1 LVLFGYKKNGPADIK
16 QDNGS
21 HIFLW
26 NSGMTGRCGI
36 EIIFTFSTILLEMK
50 KRTFWWLSAGLAVLI
65 VASVLWV
72 FAEPIQQFFTHQVS
86 SVGTKKL
93 EGVKRRT
100 SYQGRLREAQKLI
113 DHEYFSLAT
122 IELSTAIQEQPDVI
136 DPYLLLGE
144 IYIRTRDTN
153 KLGNLIAQLKKYFP
167 DSPDVPVLEGRKLI
181 AEEAFSEALAFFE
194 QEGAALSPELKFYH
208 AILLSLQNDH
218 NGAIALL
225 ASLPNPSEK
234 AQAVHQAY
242 GEFKRLN
249 EGKNPHLFGLLG
261 KVLAEYNE
269 NILAHK
275 FAEIAI
281 KEDID
286 YVDAWI
292 VRGFANL
299 QLGENEVAL
308 QDLRHAYEL
317 DPIRPQTHYFLA
329 LALHKVGEDDEA
341 ILFFEKS
348 LEHDFEFSDE
358 VRWKLVE
365 LFTAQKNYDRVIEL
379 YTDLLDTDSEPQK
392 FVSAIHTAVDI
403 LQKPELALE
412 FAERLI
418 QDDPESSFALNMYGW
433 ALVVNKKFVQ
443 AEKVLTKAELID
455 PENPRTFLNLG
466 LLNEEQAE
474 FAKAKELYKKSYDLG
489 KDLEGEA
496 ATAVTNLAA
505 GKYNELLARTEK
517 PEEQEAP
524 VNPKNSP

>member
-1 LVLFGYKKNGPADIK
+1 
-16 QDNGS
+16 
-21 HIFLW
+21 
-26 NSGMTGRCGI
+26 
-36 EIIFTFSTILLEMK
+36 MK
-50 KRTFWWLSAGLAVLI
+50 KRTFWWLSGGLALLI
-65 VASVLWV
+65 VASILWV
-72 FAEPIQQFFTHQVS
+72 FAEPIGHFFSYEIT

-93 EGVKRRT
+93 KGVKRTT

-122 IELSTAIQEQPDVI
+122 IELSTAMQEKPDII
-136 DPYLLLGE
+136 DPYLILGE

-153 KLGNLIAQLKKYFP
+153 KLGNLIEQLKTEFP
-167 DSPDVPVLEGRKLI
+167 DSPDVSVLEGRKLI
-181 AEEAFSEALAFFE
+181 VEESFDTALDFFKEAGDE
-194 QEGAALSPELKFYH
+194 LSPELKFYY

-218 NGAIALL
+218 ATAKTILAELQGLPTRSDHWTDSVIKREESMGAFGEKVKALENVYNEFENL
-225 ASLPNPSEK
+225 SEG
-234 AQAVHQAY
+234 Q
-242 GEFKRLN
+242 
-249 EGKNPHLFGLLG
+249 NPHLFGLIG

-269 NILAHK
+269 NILAYK
-275 FAEIAI
+275 FAEVAI

-299 QLGENEVAL
+299 QLGESEVAL

-329 LALHKVGEDDEA
+329 LALNKVGEDEEA

-365 LFTAQKNYDRVIEL
+365 LFTAQKKYDRVIEL
-379 YTDLLDTDSEPQK
+379 YQSLLDTDSEPQK
-392 FVSAIHTAVDI
+392 FVSAIHTAVNI
-403 LQKPELALE
+403 LKQPAIALE
-412 FAERLI
+412 FAERLV
-418 QDDPESSFALNMYGW
+418 QDDPESSFALNMHGW

-443 AEKVLTKAELID
+443 AEKVLAKAKRID

-466 LLNEEQAE
+466 LLYEEQAKFSE
-474 FAKAKELYKKSYDLG
+474 AKEFYKKSYDLG
-489 KDLEGEA
+489 KDTEGDS
-496 ATAVTNLAA
+496 ATSITNLAA
-505 GKYNELLARTEK
+505 EKYNQLIARIEK

>member
-1 LVLFGYKKNGPADIK
+1 
-16 QDNGS
+16 
-21 HIFLW
+21 
-26 NSGMTGRCGI
+26 
-36 EIIFTFSTILLEMK
+36 MK

-72 FAEPIQQFFTHQVS
+72 FAEPIQHFFAYQVS

-93 EGVKRRT
+93 KGVKRRT
-100 SYQGRLREAQKLI
+100 SYQGRLREAQTLI

-122 IELSTAIQEQPDVI
+122 IELSTAIQEKPDII

-153 KLGNLIAQLKKYFP
+153 KLGNLIVQLKKDFP

-181 AEEAFSEALAFFE
+181 AEESFSEALEFFE
-194 QEGAALSPELKFYH
+194 QEGDDLSPELKFYH

-218 NGAIALL
+218 NGAKAILEEL
-225 ASLPNPSEK
+225 QSLPAQSDNWTDSPTKREQTLPSFEEK
-234 AQAVHQAY
+234 VEAVRTAY
-242 GEFKRLN
+242 DEFENLN
-249 EGKNPHLFGLLG
+249 EGKSPHLFGLIG
-261 KVLAEYNE
+261 KVLAEHNE

-281 KEDID
+281 KEDVN

-392 FVSAIHTAVDI
+392 FVSAIHTAIDI

-433 ALVVNKKFVQ
+433 ALVVNKQFIQ
-443 AEKVLTKAELID
+443 AEKVITKAERID

-466 LLNEEQAE
+466 LLNEEQSE

-489 KDLEGEA
+489 KDLKGEA

>member
-1 LVLFGYKKNGPADIK
+1 
-16 QDNGS
+16 
-21 HIFLW
+21 
-26 NSGMTGRCGI
+26 
-36 EIIFTFSTILLEMK
+36 MK
-50 KRTFWWLSAGLAVLI
+50 KRTFWWLSAGLTVLI

-72 FAEPIQQFFTHQVS
+72 FAEPIQHFFTYQVS

-100 SYQGRLREAQKLI
+100 SYQGRLRETQTLI

-153 KLGNLIAQLKKYFP
+153 KLGNLIAQLKKDFP

-181 AEEAFSEALAFFE
+181 AEEAFSEALIFFE
-194 QEGAALSPELKFYH
+194 KEDNELSPELKFYH

-218 NGAIALL
+218 NGAKAILEKLRFLPARSNDWTDSPTKREQALT
-225 ASLPNPSEK
+225 SFGEK
-234 AQAVHQAY
+234 VESVHTAY
-242 GEFKRLN
+242 NEFENLN
-249 EGKNPHLFGLLG
+249 EGKNPHLFGLIG
-261 KVLAEYNE
+261 KVLAEHNE

-281 KEDID
+281 KEDIN

-317 DPIRPQTHYFLA
+317 DSIRPQTHYFLA

-379 YTDLLDTDSEPQK
+379 YTDLLDTDSKPQK

-433 ALVVNKKFVQ
+433 ALVVNKQFIQ
-443 AEKVLTKAELID
+443 AEKILTKAERID

-524 VNPKNSP
+524 INPKNSP

>member
-1 LVLFGYKKNGPADIK
+1 MFFSHLSFLLFCVPKQRASILLHFFCLKPA
-16 QDNGS
+16 
-21 HIFLW
+21 
-26 NSGMTGRCGI
+26 I
-36 EIIFTFSTILLEMK
+36 EIISTFFTILLEMK

-72 FAEPIQQFFTHQVS
+72 FAEPIQHFFTYEIS

-100 SYQGRLREAQKLI
+100 SYQGRLREAQTLI

-122 IELSTAIQEQPDVI
+122 IELSTAIQEQPDGI

-153 KLGNLIAQLKKYFP
+153 KLGNLIAQLKKDFP

-181 AEEAFSEALAFFE
+181 AEESFAEALEFFE
-194 QEGAALSPELKFYH
+194 QEGAALVPELKFYH
-208 AILLSLQNDH
+208 GILLSLQNDH
-218 NGAIALL
+218 NGAMAIF
-225 ASLPNPSEK
+225 ASLQGLPTSSEK
-234 AQAVHQAY
+234 AEAVYHAY
-242 GEFKRLN
+242 NEFEGLN
-249 EGKNPHLFGLLG
+249 EGKNPHLFGLIG
-261 KVLAEYNE
+261 KVLAEHNE

-329 LALHKVGEDDEA
+329 LALHKVGEDEEA

-365 LFTAQKNYDRVIEL
+365 LFTAQKNYDRVIGL

-392 FVSAIHTAVDI
+392 FVSAIHTAVNI
-403 LQKPELALE
+403 LQKPELALD

-418 QDDPESSFALNMYGW
+418 QADPESSFALNMYGW

-443 AEKVLTKAELID
+443 AEKVLNKAERID

-466 LLNEEQAE
+466 LLHEEQAKFSE
-474 FAKAKELYKKSYDLG
+474 AKELYKKSYDLG

>member
-1 LVLFGYKKNGPADIK
+1 
-16 QDNGS
+16 
-21 HIFLW
+21 
-26 NSGMTGRCGI
+26 
-36 EIIFTFSTILLEMK
+36 MK
-50 KRTFWWLSAGLAVLI
+50 KRTFWWLSCGLAVLI
-65 VASVLWV
+65 LASVVWV
-72 FAEPIQQFFTHQVS
+72 FAEPIGHFFAYESS

-93 EGVKRRT
+93 EGIKRKT

-122 IELSTAIQEQPDVI
+122 IELSSAIQEKPKVI

-144 IYIRTRDTN
+144 IYIRTLDTN
-153 KLGNLIAQLKKYFP
+153 KLGNLIAQLKKDFST
-167 DSPDVPVLEGRKLI
+167 SPDVVVLEGRKLI
-181 AEEAFSEALAFFE
+181 SEEHFAEALEFFKK
-194 QEGAALSPELKFYH
+194 EGKDLSPELKFYH
-208 AILLSLQNDH
+208 AVLLSLQNNH
-218 NGAIALL
+218 TGAKAILEEL
-225 ASLPNPSEK
+225 RGLPARSDNWTDSPTK
-234 AQAVHQAY
+234 RAQALTSFGDKVKDLYNVY
-242 GEFKRLN
+242 GEFESLS
-249 EGKNPHLFGLLG
+249 EGKNPHLFGLIG
-261 KVLAEYNE
+261 KVLAQHNE
-269 NILAHK
+269 NILAKK

-299 QLGENEVAL
+299 QLEEHEVAL

-329 LALHKVGEDDEA
+329 LALHKVGEDEEA

-365 LFTAQKNYDRVIEL
+365 LFTAEQKYDRVIEL
-379 YTDLLDTDSEPQK
+379 YQDLLDTDSEPQK

-403 LQKPELALE
+403 LKKPDIALG
-412 FAERLI
+412 FAEKLI
-418 QDDPESSFALNMYGW
+418 ADDPDSAFALNMYGW

-443 AEKVLTKAELID
+443 AEQTLSKAKKLEPL
-455 PENPRTFLNLG
+455 NPRTFLNLG
-466 LLNEEQAE
+466 LLYEEQSKFAE
-474 FAKAKELYKKSYDLG
+474 AKEFYKKSYDLG
-489 KDLEGEA
+489 KEAEGKT

-505 GKYNELLARTEK
+505 EKYNELIARTER

-524 VNPKNSP
+524 VNPENSP